1 MRKIIFAIIVILL
14 FVGCNQKREHR
25 RFFTYSKGFPDF
37 KYSNGK
43 LPVFGFDSLII
54 DSLSTLINGKDY
66 WYLNT
71 ASNALLNINGYIRSN
86 EKVVYIIPGEKD
98 ENKANKEQVLLDF
111 SCDTVKSW
119 NVKYQRNGIIQYLR
133 ISVNGC
139 FYNQLIKDSAVIFK
153 VYKEKESTSF
163 SEDFL
168 MQVSLQKGI
177 VSFIYFVRPQKKI
190 YTIDY
195 LPTARVRFDTVSSTL
210 YQVQ

>member
-1 MRKIIFAIIVILL
+1 MRKIIFAIIFILL
-14 FVGCNQKREHR
+14 FVGCNQKREQR
-25 RFFTYSKGFPDF
+25 RFFTHSKGYPDF
-37 KYSNGK
+37 KHSNGQ

-54 DSLSTLINGKDY
+54 DSLSTLIDGKDY

-71 ASNALLNINGYIRSN
+71 TSNALLNINGYIRSI

-98 ENKANKEQVLLDF
+98 ENKANKEQVLFDF
-111 SCDTVKSW
+111 TCDTIKSW
-119 NVKYQRNGIIQYLR
+119 NVKYQRDGIMQNLR

-163 SEDFL
+163 SEDYL

-177 VSFIYFVRPQKKI
+177 VSFKYFVRPQKKI

-195 LPTARVRFDTVSSTL
+195 LPTARVKYDTVISTL